1 MEKQFATPLVD
12 ELLNSLQGVKP
23 PETDEFFYT
32 RLRARMEQKA
42 NQPGWSFSVRPAW
55 IIGALALLLLVNG
68 WALSSKIGS
77 TQSVKQA
84 QPGVR
89 DFAIAYDQTISTY

>member
-12 ELLNSLQGVKP
+12 ELLQTVEGLKP

-42 NQPGWSFSVRPAW
+42 NQRGWSFSVRPAW
-55 IIGALALLLLVNG
+55 IIGVLALLLVVNG
-68 WALSSKIGS
+68 WALSSKINS
-77 TQSVKQA
+77 TQTAKQV
-84 QPGVR
+84 QPSVR
-89 DFAIAYDQTISTY
+89 DFAITYDQTISTY